1 MIITARSD
9 PEGPADGNCDRFTLA
24 IPYCGTHVKCMSCMH
39 LAVTYTFKFDVSF
52 LKGEVLFD
60 RLHPSLPPDVIVSA
74 EDDMLGFHV
83 DLENIRV
90 CVNDLLNHFAHLCY
104 EHVL

>member
-1 MIITARSD
+1 MYVLIRTWLLCAN
-9 PEGPADGNCDRFTLA
+9 ADL
-24 IPYCGTHVKCMSCMH
+24 
-39 LAVTYTFKFDVSF
+39 DVSF

-74 EDDMLGFHV
+74 EDDVLGFEV

-90 CVNDLLNHFAHLCY
+90 CAFMFFNHFT
-104 EHVL
+104 